1 MEETNLEKNSS
12 EERIAKYSS
21 KKLLDIVEKQANAY
35 SEDYLDLVKNELIR
49 RGETFTYDRK
59 LKEEVEALKD
69 YELRDVIEKDYERY
83 NLEYLEL
90 ATEEYIKRGFKNNAR
105 PTLQTHSINTKQVPI
120 ADKTPISEASRIG
133 FWGNLYIYGRFIAPV
148 VFFLIVMWKGC
159 GNSDDTA
166 YKTSKPALQSETPTT
181 QPENSSPTQPTYK
194 YYPAGQFLSE
204 GNKLY
209 IDKGTEK
216 VPYGMITNI
225 EEIEGA
231 TIVSISTYDGRLI
244 HLTQHEFSNVKLY
257 VNSKD
262 F

>member
-1 MEETNLEKNSS
+1 MEETNLEKDPA
-12 EERIAKYSS
+12 EERIGKYSS
-21 KKLLDIVEKQANAY
+21 KKLLEIVEKQANAY

-49 RGETFTYDRK
+49 RGETFAYDRK
-59 LKEEVEALKD
+59 LKEEVEALRD
-69 YELRDVIEKDYERY
+69 YELRDVVEKDYERY

-90 ATEEYIKRGFKNNAR
+90 ATEEYIKRGFKNNSR
-105 PTLQTHSINTKQVPI
+105 PISQAQTLTNKTAPI
-120 ADKTPISEASRIG
+120 ANKEPIEERPRIG
-133 FWGNLYIYGRFIAPV
+133 FWGNLYIYGRLIAPV

-159 GNSDDTA
+159 GNTEDKD
-166 YKTSKPALQSETPTT
+166 YETSKPASQSQTQAA
-181 QPENSSPTQPTYK
+181 QPENNSPSQPTYK

-216 VPYGMITNI
+216 IPYGMISNI
-225 EEIEGA
+225 EDIEGK
-231 TIVSISTYDGRLI
+231 TIISISTYDGRLI

-257 VNSKD
+257 VYSGD